1 MTNYNFVHTPCNHS
15 MGLTFKDTAF
25 MTKYPEPALFMVI
38 SFTIVYVKFMTGW
51 ESFENVGTPIAFLS

>member
-1 MTNYNFVHTPCNHS
+1 MTNCTILCTPLVTIQW
-15 MGLTFKDTAF
+15 GLLSKTAF

>member
-1 MTNYNFVHTPCNHS
+1 
-15 MGLTFKDTAF
+15 MGLTFKDTPI